1 MQKNIFAMSMLFLSI
16 IILSACSDNDEGTA
30 VESDKLKVSLDSIT
44 GYSQKGTFV
53 KGSDVLL
60 YELENG
66 QTLKQTSHSYAGKII
81 SDDGRFRINADISS
95 RYVYLQVKGY
105 FHSELVGDISSGTL
119 SLETVADVS
128 KGNQVNINL
137 LTHLEYNRVLYLVTK
152 EHKDFATAKKT
163 AQRNVFNV
171 FHIDATDFDNSENL
185 ELGGKSKADAALIA
199 VSAILLS
206 NAIYNKDD
214 KSYNISNEDEE
225 RDCGAATLTE
235 RLMRISTDIE
245 TDSVYNNDS
254 LITVLAD
261 IVEQFHHKKE
271 IMIGIRRKLENWGY
285 GKEQDIPYYEKYLNQ
300 FWATEYGLGICDST
314 TVGSTMQ
321 NQNPHSVKNGN
332 KFTCVAPRKNIDWN
346 DYFGWDGY
354 YGYYWLDCNQMHD
367 ERGDYNPCPSN

>member
-1 MQKNIFAMSMLFLSI
+1 MQKKILAMSMFFVSI
-16 IILSACSDNDEGTA
+16 ILLSACSNNDVGTTA
-30 VESDKLKVSLDSIT
+30 ESDKLKVSLDSIT
-44 GYSQKGTFV
+44 GYSQKGPFV

-66 QTLKQTSHSYAGKII
+66 QTLKQTSLSYAGKII

-95 RYVYLQVKGY
+95 RYVYLQAKGY

-137 LTHLEYNRVLYLVTK
+137 LTHLEYNRVLHLVTK
-152 EHKDFATAKKT
+152 EGEDFSNAKKR

-185 ELGGKSKADAALIA
+185 ELGGKNEADAALIA

-206 NAIYNKDD
+206 NATYNKENNSYEINGGD
-214 KSYNISNEDEE
+214 KE

-245 TDSVYNNDS
+245 IDSVYNNDS

-261 IVEQFHHKKE
+261 IVEQFHHRKE
-271 IMIGIRRKLENWGY
+271 IMIGIRWKLAKWGY
-285 GKEQDIPYYEKYLNQ
+285 GKKQDIPYYEKYLNQ
-300 FWATEYGLGICDST
+300 FWATEYGLGTCDST
-314 TVGSTMQ
+314 TVGSTQ
-321 NQNPHSVKNGN
+321 KNQNPHSVKHGHM
-332 KFTCVAPRKNIDWN
+332 FTCVVPRKNIDWN

-367 ERGDYNPCPSN
+367 EHDNYNPCPSN